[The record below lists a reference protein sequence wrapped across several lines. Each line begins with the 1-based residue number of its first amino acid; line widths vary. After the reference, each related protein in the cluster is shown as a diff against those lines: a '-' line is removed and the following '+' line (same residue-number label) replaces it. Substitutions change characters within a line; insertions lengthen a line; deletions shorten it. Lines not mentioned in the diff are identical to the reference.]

1 MDQVSRLK
9 TERGVPALMAVSG
22 RDLPIVEIVQD
33 GPPSLRPALD
43 LIIDTLIRGN
53 IMQAIAVSGPV
64 KLLQG
69 LMAILNAV
77 GTVWIGVIT
86 VLISCD
92 ILGRVLFN
100 SPIIGVP
107 EIVKVSVVAI
117 VWLQM
122 SHTLKIGGHIRS
134 DVILDRL
141 SPKGRAFI
149 DLIASLLGAFVFGLL
164 VYAGWHNM
172 IEAWRIGEFEGELPV
187 RVPTYPVRTIVLLGA
202 ALTSFQFILFGWQ
215 SIRKFAGHVKK
226 EGC

>member
-1 MDQVSRLK
+1 M
-9 TERGVPALMAVSG
+9 
-22 RDLPIVEIVQD
+22 
-33 GPPSLRPALD
+33 
-43 LIIDTLIRGN
+43 
-53 IMQAIAVSGPV
+53 PV

-69 LMAILNAV
+69 LMMVLNAA
-77 GTVWIGVIT
+77 GTAWIGVIT

-122 SHTLKIGGHIRS
+122 SHTLKIGAHIRS
-134 DVILDRL
+134 DVVLSRL
-141 SPKGRAFI
+141 SPKGRAFV
-149 DLIASLLGAFVFGLL
+149 DLIASVLGAFVFGLL
-164 VYAGWHNM
+164 VYADWDTM

-202 ALTSFQFILFGWQ
+202 ALTSLQFILFGWR
-215 SIRKFAGHVKK
+215 SIRIIAGQADQ
-226 EGC
+226 EGY

>member
-1 MDQVSRLK
+1 M
-9 TERGVPALMAVSG
+9 MAASG
-22 RDLPIVEIVQD
+22 PEPSCFTD
-33 GPPSLRPALD
+33 GSPLSRPASH
-43 LIIDTLIRGN
+43 LIIDAIIRGN
-53 IMQAIAVSGPV
+53 TMQAIAESSPV

-69 LMAILNAV
+69 LMAILNAI
-77 GTVWIGVIT
+77 GTAWIGVIT
-86 VLISCD
+86 VIISCD

-134 DVILDRL
+134 DFILDRL

-149 DLIASLLGAFVFGLL
+149 DLIASLLGALVFGLL
-164 VYAGWHNM
+164 VYAGWDNM

-187 RVPTYPVRTIVLLGA
+187 RVPTYPVRSIVLLGA

-215 SIRKFAGHVKK
+215 SIQEFVRRAEK
-226 EGC
+226 EEC

>member
-1 MDQVSRLK
+1 MRDI
-9 TERGVPALMAVSG
+9 TESV
-22 RDLPIVEIVQD
+22 
-33 GPPSLRPALD
+33 
-43 LIIDTLIRGN
+43 
-53 IMQAIAVSGPV
+53 PV

-69 LMAILNAV
+69 LMTVLNAA
-77 GTVWIGVIT
+77 GTAWIGVIT
-86 VLISCD
+86 LLIISD

-134 DVILDRL
+134 DAILGRL
-141 SPKGRAFI
+141 PPRGRAFI

-172 IEAWRIGEFEGELPV
+172 VEAWSIGEFEGELPV

-202 ALTSFQFILFGWQ
+202 ALTSFQFVLFGWQ
-215 SIRKFAGHVKK
+215 SVRAVFRRS
-226 EGC
+226 EGGGR

>member
-1 MDQVSRLK
+1 
-9 TERGVPALMAVSG
+9 
-22 RDLPIVEIVQD
+22 
-33 GPPSLRPALD
+33 
-43 LIIDTLIRGN
+43 
-53 IMQAIAVSGPV
+53 MQAIAESTPV
-64 KLLQG
+64 KYLQG
-69 LMAILNAV
+69 LMTVLNAI
-77 GTVWIGVIT
+77 GTAWIGVIT

-141 SPKGRAFI
+141 SSKGRAFI

-164 VYAGWHNM
+164 VYAGWDNM

-187 RVPTYPVRTIVLLGA
+187 RVPTYPVRTIVL
-202 ALTSFQFILFGWQ
+202 
-215 SIRKFAGHVKK
+215 V
-226 EGC
+226 

>member
-1 MDQVSRLK
+1 MHATVAS
-9 TERGVPALMAVSG
+9 M
-22 RDLPIVEIVQD
+22 
-33 GPPSLRPALD
+33 
-43 LIIDTLIRGN
+43 
-53 IMQAIAVSGPV
+53 PV

-69 LMAILNAV
+69 LMMVLNAA
-77 GTVWIGVIT
+77 GTAWIGVIT

-134 DVILDRL
+134 DVVLSRL
-141 SPKGRAFI
+141 SPKGRAFV
-149 DLIASLLGAFVFGLL
+149 DLIASILGAFVFGLL
-164 VYAGWHNM
+164 VYAGWDTM
-172 IEAWRIGEFEGELPV
+172 IEAWQIGEFEGELPV

-202 ALTSFQFILFGWQ
+202 ALTSLQFILFGWR
-215 SIRKFAGHVKK
+215 SIRIIAGQADQ
-226 EGC
+226 EGY